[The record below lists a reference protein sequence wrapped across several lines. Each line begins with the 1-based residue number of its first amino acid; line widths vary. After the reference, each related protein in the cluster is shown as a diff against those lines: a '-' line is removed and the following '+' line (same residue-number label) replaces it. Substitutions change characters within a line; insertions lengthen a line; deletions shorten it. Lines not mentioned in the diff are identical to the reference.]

1 MEMHQVRYFLAVC
14 ETLNFTRAAERC
26 NVAQPSLTRAIKNLE
41 DELGGP
47 LFHRERNQT
56 HLTDLG
62 KLMQPYIDQVWR
74 QSEEAKTRAKGF
86 VGMKDAP
93 LSIGVMCTIGPIRLV
108 DFMHRFSE
116 RHPGIAVHLRDGKG
130 LALQEWLLNGELDLA
145 IYGLPGELDDRLHA
159 KPLFSERFVIA
170 FGAGHRFQALNAVP
184 MRELHGERYLSR
196 VNCEFADHVRRIA
209 EERGITPQRPYR
221 SERDDWILAMVKAG
235 LGYGFFPECAVTLD
249 GVTTRPMVEPE
260 IERTINLVTVR
271 GRPHSPA
278 VGAFMRE
285 AVAFKWQAAASPA

>member
-41 DELGGP
+41 DEFGGP

-74 QSEEAKTRAKGF
+74 QSEEAKSRAKGF
-86 VGMKDAP
+86 VGMKDAS
-93 LSIGVMCTIGPIRLV
+93 LSIGVMCTIGPTRMI
-108 DFMHRFSE
+108 DFMRGFHQ
-116 RHPGIAVHLRDGKG
+116 RHAGVSVQIRDGKG
-130 LALQEWLLNGELDLA
+130 MALQEWLLNGELDLA
-145 IYGLPGELDDRLHA
+145 IYGLPGELDERLHP

-170 FGAGHRFQALNAVP
+170 VAPGHRFEAMNAVP

-196 VNCEFADHVRRIA
+196 INCEFADHVRAIA
-209 EERGITPQRPYR
+209 QQRGVLPQRSYL

-249 GVTTRPMVEPE
+249 GLACRPMVDPE
-260 IERTINLVTVR
+260 VERTINLVTVR

-278 VGAFMRE
+278 VGAFVRE
-285 AVAFKWQAAASPA
+285 AMVFKWQAPAKPA

>member
-26 NVAQPSLTRAIKNLE
+26 NVAQPSLTRAVKNLE

-56 HLTDLG
+56 HLTELG
-62 KLMQPYIDQVWR
+62 KLMQPYIEQVLR

-93 LSIGVMCTIGPIRLV
+93 LSLGVMCTIGPLKLMDLLR
-108 DFMHRFSE
+108 RFHE
-116 RHPGIAVHLRDGKG
+116 RNPGVSVKIRDGKG

-145 IYGLPGELDDRLHA
+145 IYGLPGELDERLHA
-159 KPLFSERFVIA
+159 KPLFSERFMIA
-170 FGAGHRFQALNAVP
+170 VAPGHRFEAMNAVP
-184 MRELHGERYLSR
+184 LKELHEERYLSR
-196 VNCEFADHVRRIA
+196 ANCEFADHVRNIA
-209 EERGITPQRPYR
+209 AEQGVRPNRVYL
-221 SERDDWILAMVKAG
+221 SERDDWIIAMVKAG
-235 LGYGFFPECAVTLD
+235 LGYGFFPECAISLD
-249 GVTTRPMVEPE
+249 GLTVRPMVEPA
-260 IERTINLVTVR
+260 IERSINLVTVR

-278 VGAFMRE
+278 VGAFVRE
-285 AVAFKWQAAASPA
+285 AATFRWQAPA